1 VERDFIASIRDHGV
15 LVPVIAVRT
24 SEHQIRVRFGHRRV
38 LAAIQAGLPSV
49 PVLVV
54 ANEGGDDAAQ
64 VERLVTQYAEN
75 QHRTGL
81 STAEQVG
88 VAAPTRSFRCHP
100 AADRP
105 EDPDAAEARC

>member
-1 VERDFIASIRDHGV
+1 VDRDFIASIRDHGV